1 MSRQMMS
8 VQDAAQMLIESAD
21 GISADEFEKLAGI
34 VLEDNTPGE
43 IEAIAAYCPESTE
56 AFTQANPA
64 LMPSASA
71 RWRIAGKEA

>member
-34 VLEDNTPGE
+34 VLEDNTPG
-43 IEAIAAYCPESTE
+43 
-56 AFTQANPA
+56 
-64 LMPSASA
+64 
-71 RWRIAGKEA
+71 